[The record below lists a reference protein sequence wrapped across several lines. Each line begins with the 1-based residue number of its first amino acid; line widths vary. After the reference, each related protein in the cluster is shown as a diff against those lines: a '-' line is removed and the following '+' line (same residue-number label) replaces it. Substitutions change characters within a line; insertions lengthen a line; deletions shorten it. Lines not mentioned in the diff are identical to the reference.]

1 MIPIKTND
9 NQFVRA
15 FYCFWETTCRKAGFL
30 SLKVLLIFILFFQ
43 MSVADSQNFDKM
55 REEMVAVQIKARG
68 ISSRNVLNAMRQVP
82 RHEFV
87 PENVK
92 SLAYEDS
99 PLPIGHNQT
108 ISQPYIVAYMSEAL
122 RVKPGSKILE
132 IGTGSGYQAAVL
144 AQMGMQVFTIE
155 IVPEL
160 AAQAQKDLTR
170 TGFTQVKVLHGDGY
184 KGWPDEA
191 PFDAIILTAAPQS
204 IPPALVD
211 QLKVHGTM
219 ILPVGPVHRVQS
231 LKRIV
236 KKEEG
241 YTQTTLLPVRFVPMV
256 KQEPER

>member
-1 MIPIKTND
+1 MNPIKIND
-9 NQFVRA
+9 DRLVKTIS
-15 FYCFWETTCRKAGFL
+15 CFWEKTGRMAGFL
-30 SLKVLLIFILFFQ
+30 SLKALFIFILFFQ
-43 MSVADSQNFDKM
+43 MEVASSQNFDKM
-55 REEMVAVQIKARG
+55 REGMVAVQIKARG
-68 ISSRNVLNAMRQVP
+68 ISSRNVLNAMGLVP

-87 PENVK
+87 SENVK
-92 SLAYEDS
+92 SLAYNDS
-99 PLPIGHNQT
+99 PLPIGYNQT

-122 RVKPGSKILE
+122 DVKPGSKILE

-160 AAQAQKDLTR
+160 AAQAQENLTR
-170 TGFTQVKVLHGDGY
+170 TGYTQVKVVHGDGY

-204 IPPALVD
+204 IPPALIE
-211 QLKVHGTM
+211 QLKVNGTM
-219 ILPVGPVHRVQS
+219 ILPVGPVHSVQS

-236 KKEEG
+236 KKKEG

-256 KQEPER
+256 KQEGER